1 VLTAATLAGSVARRV
16 ARASGCALIPK
27 AEAGG
32 SRGRYRPLMDRR
44 TAWDVGPVLLLAGLG
59 TAELLTVPDL
69 REPAW
74 AEVGMAMAFAIPL
87 LWRRVRP
94 LAVLVVLLTLVRV
107 FTEVTGVADAA
118 GSPFACML
126 VATYAAGAHSR
137 RRRARLAI
145 GFIALWLSTFAI
157 DAREPVNDVIFIG
170 GILYAVLGAALVVR
184 SRQELA
190 GALAVRTVELEHER
204 EAAAGLAVAEE
215 RQRIARELHDVVAH
229 SLSVIVLQAGAER
242 RDLAAERPSSAAT
255 LGTIEQTA
263 RSALG
268 EMRRL
273 LGVLRDP
280 EEGPS
285 LAPPPGLARLPEL
298 AAQVGDAGLRVSL
311 RVTGEPQPLP
321 TGFDLS
327 CYRIVQESL
336 TNALRHGGA
345 TSATVAVQH
354 RNGEVRLEILDDGT
368 ATPAHDHAPG
378 HGLVGMRER
387 AALFGGEL
395 SAGPAER
402 GGWQVRARLPVPAD
416 AAVLATEPDTG
427 VRA

>member
-1 VLTAATLAGSVARRV
+1 
-16 ARASGCALIPK
+16 
-27 AEAGG
+27 
-32 SRGRYRPLMDRR
+32 MDRR
-44 TAWDVGPVLLLAGLG
+44 TLWDVGPVLLLAGLG
-59 TAELLTVPDL
+59 TAELLTVPGL

-74 AEVGMAMAFAIPL
+74 AEAGMALALAVPL

-94 LAVLVVLLTLVRV
+94 LAVLIVTLTATGVL
-107 FTEVTGVADAA
+107 TEFTGVADAA
-118 GSPFACML
+118 GSPFACVL
-126 VATYAAGAHSR
+126 VATYAAGAHSG
-137 RRRARLAI
+137 RRRARVAI
-145 GFIALWLSTFAI
+145 AVIALWLSSFVVA
-157 DAREPVNDVIFIG
+157 DSSQPVGDVIFIG
-170 GILYAVLGAALVVR
+170 GIMYAVLGAALVVR

-215 RQRIARELHDVVAH
+215 RRRIARELHDVVAH

-242 RDLAAERPSSAAT
+242 RDLAAEHPTSAAT
-255 LGTIEQTA
+255 LETIETTA
-263 RSALG
+263 RSALA

-280 EEGPS
+280 DESLS
-285 LAPPPGLARLPEL
+285 LAPPPGLSRLPEL
-298 AAQVGDAGLRVSL
+298 AAQVREAGLSVSL
-311 RVTGEPQPLP
+311 EITGDQQPLP

-345 TSATVAVQH
+345 TRATVTVQH
-354 RNGEVRLEILDDGT
+354 RRGEVRLEVLDDGT
-368 ATPAHDHAPG
+368 ATPGQDHPG

-387 AALFGGEL
+387 AALFGGQL
-395 SAGPAER
+395 SAGRLDR

-416 AAVLATEPDTG
+416 AAVLAAAPDRG

>member
-1 VLTAATLAGSVARRV
+1 
-16 ARASGCALIPK
+16 
-27 AEAGG
+27 
-32 SRGRYRPLMDRR
+32 MDRR

-59 TAELLTVPDL
+59 TAELLAVPDL

-74 AEVGMAMAFAIPL
+74 AEVGMALALAVPL

-94 LAVLVVLLTLVRV
+94 LAVLTVTLVLV
-107 FTEVTGVADAA
+107 GVLTELTGVADVA
-118 GSPFACML
+118 GSPFACVL

-137 RRRARLAI
+137 RRRARLAV
-145 GFIALWLSTFAI
+145 GVIALWLSSFVI
-157 DAREPVNDVIFIG
+157 YDSDQPVSDLVFIG
-170 GILYAVLGAALVVR
+170 SILYAVLGAALVVR

-215 RQRIARELHDVVAH
+215 RRRIARELHDVVAH

-255 LGTIEQTA
+255 LGTIESTA
-263 RSALG
+263 RSALA

-280 EEGPS
+280 DEALS

-298 AAQVGDAGLRVSL
+298 AAQVGEAGLSVRL
-311 RVTGEPQPLP
+311 EVTGDRQPLP

-336 TNALRHGGA
+336 TNALRHGAA
-345 TSATVAVQH
+345 TRATVTVQY
-354 RNGEVRLEILDDGT
+354 RTGEVRLEVLDDGT
-368 ATPAHDHAPG
+368 AAPSQEHVPG

-395 SAGPAER
+395 SAGRLER

-416 AAVLATEPDTG
+416 AAVLAGAPDRG

>member
-1 VLTAATLAGSVARRV
+1 MVATV
-16 ARASGCALIPK
+16 
-27 AEAGG
+27 
-32 SRGRYRPLMDRR
+32 RGMDRR

-59 TAELLTVPDL
+59 TAELVTVSRL
-69 REPAW
+69 QEPAW
-74 AEVGMAMAFAIPL
+74 AEVGMALVFALPL

-94 LAVLVVLLTLVRV
+94 LAVLVVTLTLLSVLTRL
-107 FTEVTGVADAA
+107 TGVADAA
-118 GSPFACML
+118 GSPFACAL

-137 RRRARLAI
+137 RGRAPLAI
-145 GFIALWLSTFAI
+145 GVIAVWLLTFVLA
-157 DAREPVNDVIFIG
+157 DANEPVSDVIFIG
-170 GILYAVLGAALVVR
+170 GIVYAVLGAALVVR

-255 LGTIEQTA
+255 LETIEQTG
-263 RSALG
+263 RSALA

-280 EEGPS
+280 DETQA
-285 LAPPPGLARLPEL
+285 LAPPPGLARLAEL
-298 AAQVGDAGLRVSL
+298 AAQVGEAGLAVRL
-311 RVTGEPQPLP
+311 EVTGEPRPLP

-345 TSATVAVQH
+345 TRATVTVQH
-354 RNGEVRLEILDDGT
+354 RNGEVRLEVLDDGT
-368 ATPAHDHAPG
+368 ASPSQEHAPG

-395 SAGPAER
+395 SAGPLER

-416 AAVLATEPDTG
+416 AAVLAPAPDRG